1 MAATGTEGGGKREA
15 NGDGEKGLI
24 TWDQGWFLIFIW
36 SEFVSA
42 IADRM
47 HCCLKL
53 CSSSKVFMDLYLFAC
68 FMHFSN
74 LRSSQVG
81 VSIMISESKLS

>member
-1 MAATGTEGGGKREA
+1 M
-15 NGDGEKGLI
+15 
-24 TWDQGWFLIFIW
+24 
-36 SEFVSA
+36 SV

-81 VSIMISESKLS
+81 VSTMIGESKLSGNIKIIKQKTTFFPYCRTLNGGHIKSNAWLAASSF